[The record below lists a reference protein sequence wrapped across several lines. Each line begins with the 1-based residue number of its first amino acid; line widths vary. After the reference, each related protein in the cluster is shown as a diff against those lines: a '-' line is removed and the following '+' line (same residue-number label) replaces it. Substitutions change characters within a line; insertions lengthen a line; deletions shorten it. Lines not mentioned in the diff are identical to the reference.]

1 MFNKQKF
8 IAFYANQSVTQD
20 ASNCY
25 DAIQA
30 ALTKFGIY
38 SDLVMAGAMA
48 TVRVETARTF
58 KPIREFA
65 DGSAYEGRHDLGND
79 VAGDGPKFK
88 GRGYIQLTGRY
99 NYETYL
105 HKLGVDLIGNPD
117 LALNVQTAAEI
128 FARYF
133 KDRGCDVACNAQ
145 NWTRVRLLVNG
156 GTNGL
161 QLFLSVIAQYLA

>member
-8 IAFYANQSVTQD
+8 LSFYGDVPSAGD
-20 ASNCY
+20 CY
-25 DAIQA
+25 DTIQS
-30 ALTKFGIY
+30 ALTKLGIY

-58 KPIREFA
+58 KPIREYA
-65 DGSAYEGRHDLGND
+65 DGSVYEGRHDLGND

-105 HKLGVDLIGNPD
+105 HKLKIDLTGNPD
-117 LALNVQTAAEI
+117 LALDPTIAALI
-128 FARYF
+128 FAQYF

-145 NWTRVRLLVNG
+145 NWTRVRYLVNG

-161 QLFLSVIAQYLA
+161 QLFQNVVAQYLS